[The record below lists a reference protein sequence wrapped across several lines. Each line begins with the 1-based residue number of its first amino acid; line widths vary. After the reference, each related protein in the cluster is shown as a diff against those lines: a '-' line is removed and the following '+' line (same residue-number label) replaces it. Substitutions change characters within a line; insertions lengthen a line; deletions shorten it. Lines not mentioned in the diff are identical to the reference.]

1 MNVVECS
8 LLIPG
13 ESKTNSNNA
22 TQFTECI
29 YVIDDGFSLQSL
41 RHAWLKCKNV
51 SMAFFLE
58 TLSFGFVVL
67 LRIISSFFA

>member
-13 ESKTNSNNA
+13 KSKTNSNNT

-29 YVIDDGFSLQSL
+29 HVIDDAFSLQSL

-51 SMAFFLE
+51 SMAFV
-58 TLSFGFVVL
+58 FGDIIFRHC
-67 LRIISSFFA
+67 RIIGNY